1 MKTWNYS
8 GWKDGDR
15 DMDDEI
21 IVSYKNTIIGIGI
34 IVLKL
39 KIYEIQNVIIK

>member
-21 IVSYKNTIIGIGI
+21 IVSYKNIIIGIGQ